1 MISKIIICISLFQML
16 LVLNLN
22 LNILDKIIIDKNVN
36 NFFKLSKFEFMLFI
50 NKTILLMLIIKLNLW
65 IKLLADYAQAKI
77 FISF

>member
-22 LNILDKIIIDKNVN
+22 LNILDNIIIDKNIN

-50 NKTILLMLIIKLNLW
+50 NKTILLMLIIRLNL
-65 IKLLADYAQAKI
+65 
-77 FISF
+77 